1 MQLKGYLSIILH
13 AHLPFIRHPSFH
25 DFMEEDWL
33 FEAITETYLPL
44 LDAFEEL
51 HKQGIPFRLTISLSP
66 TLCEMLNDS
75 LLKERYSRHLNRL
88 IELSEKEVITTRN
101 QGLFNDTAQLYFE
114 RFRKLKDLYDNSYQ
128 QNLINA
134 FDKFQKL
141 GYLEIMTCAA
151 THGYLPLM
159 LHKKAAA
166 AQIIIATQ
174 NYHKYFS
181 RMPNGIWLPEC
192 AYFPGLENILAEA
205 GIKYFIVDTHGVL
218 NGTPPPLMETYL
230 PVYCNHKKVAAFGR
244 DIGTSRRVWSAT
256 EGYPGNADYR
266 EFYRDLGYDAPYQ
279 YIKPYLHTDGIR
291 RNIGIK
297 YYRITGNVPLNMKE
311 PYDRQ
316 KALSKVEYNAD
327 NFVSSC
333 QKQLSHLSD
342 KISSIIGEDNQT
354 EITPIIVAPY
364 DAELFGHWWFE
375 GPDFISA
382 VVTKI
387 NRQSDFSLIT
397 PSDYL
402 KRYPKLQIS
411 QPSFSSWGNKG
422 YSEVWLNGKN
432 DWLYRHLH
440 NAEKRMIEIATKYYH
455 STDNNQNNVL
465 NQMAR
470 ELLLAQ
476 SSDWPFLLTN
486 QHSECYAQNRFK
498 THIARFNQLYDNLEN
513 NKVDELCLEEMHS
526 EDNLFGEIDYK
537 VYAEL

>member
-1 MQLKGYLSIILH
+1 MPNGYLSIILH
-13 AHLPFIRHPSFH
+13 AHLPFIRHPSFP

-51 HKQGIPFRLTISLSP
+51 HKQKIPFRLTISLSP
-66 TLCEMLNDS
+66 TLCEMLNDN

-101 QGLFNDTAQLYFE
+101 QGLFNDTAQLYYE
-114 RFRKLKDLYDNSYQ
+114 RFRRLKDLYDNSYR
-128 QNLINA
+128 QNLISA
-134 FDKFQKL
+134 FGKFQKS
-141 GYLEIMTCAA
+141 GHLEIITCAA

-159 LHKKAAA
+159 IHRKAVT
-166 AQIIIATQ
+166 AQVVTATK
-174 NYHKYFS
+174 NYYKYFS
-181 RMPNGIWLPEC
+181 KMPEGIWLPEC
-192 AYFPGLENILAEA
+192 AYYPGLEDILADA
-205 GIKYFIVDTHGVL
+205 GIKYFILDTHGL
-218 NGTPPPLMETYL
+218 INGTPPPLMDAYL

-244 DIGTSRRVWSAT
+244 DIKTSRQVWSAD
-256 EGYPGNADYR
+256 EGYPGDADYR

-279 YIKPYLHTDGIR
+279 YIKPYLHTDGVR

-297 YYRITGNVPLNMKE
+297 YYRITGKVPLHLKE
-311 PYDRQ
+311 PYDRN

-327 NFVSSC
+327 NFILNRR
-333 QKQLSHLSD
+333 QQLFHISD
-342 KISSIIGEDNQT
+342 KLSSLLGQKNQT
-354 EITPIIVAPY
+354 DIMPIIVAPY

-382 VVTKI
+382 LFRKA
-387 NRQSDFSLIT
+387 NKQPDFGLIT

-402 KRYPKLQIS
+402 KQHPKLQVS
-411 QPSFSSWGNKG
+411 QPSFSSWGDKG

-440 NAEKRMIEIATKYYH
+440 NAEKRMIEMATKYYH
-455 STDNNQNNVL
+455 STDDRQINIL

-498 THIARFNQLYDNLEN
+498 THIARFNCFYEDLKTNKDDTLY
-513 NKVDELCLEEMHS
+513 LEEIHS
-526 EDNLFGEIDYK
+526 EDNLFGEVDYK